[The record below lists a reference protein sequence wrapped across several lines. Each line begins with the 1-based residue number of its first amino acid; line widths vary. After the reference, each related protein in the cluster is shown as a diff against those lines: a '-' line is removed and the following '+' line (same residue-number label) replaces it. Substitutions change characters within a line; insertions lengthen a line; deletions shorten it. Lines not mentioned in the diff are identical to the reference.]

1 MEMDQEIEME
11 KNLPT
16 HKKLYGYVACGAI
29 MFATA
34 FSDANTHTTE
44 SDSVNPVAT
53 HMNTTL
59 DSPSD
64 IPNHNKRIYFIEG
77 KPVVLDTSKQGWAV
91 EILLKGAPK
100 DQPSYISFSE

>member
-1 MEMDQEIEME
+1 MDQELKME

-16 HKKLYGYVACGAI
+16 HKKLYGYVACMAI

-34 FSDANTHTTE
+34 FSDADTWATKNIDPSPISDHINT
-44 SDSVNPVAT
+44 S
-53 HMNTTL
+53 L

-64 IPNHNKRIYFIEG
+64 IPNHNKRVYFIEG
-77 KPVVLDTSKQGWAV
+77 QPVVLDTSKQGWAV

-100 DQPSYISFSE
+100 ARPSHISFSE